1 MRRDRFLARRAGSES
16 RRGVRE
22 TGLGGRRG
30 GSDALVVATPACG
43 QSRQPRASR
52 AAAATAIQTRC
63 CVSREEVASGKTL
76 RTVAAAA
83 ATLPSSRLPQRRC
96 HQRPPSSAA
105 PHQPPLISRPS
116 SAAPHESTPSPRFSV
131 SDLVTS
137 PDIVRVRVVTWVE
150 TPRQPPMSR
159 CLPVAPLGAAGV
171 SQVRDVYPDAT
182 VIRPR
187 SGPAPAPPR
196 PHPSRRGVAAQWRGV
211 AAQRLLR
218 F

>member
-52 AAAATAIQTRC
+52 AEAATAIQTCC
-63 CVSREEVASGKTL
+63 CVSREEVASGKTPS
-76 RTVAAAA
+76 TVAAAA
-83 ATLPSSRLPQRRC
+83 ATLPSAATLISR
-96 HQRPPSSAA
+96 PSSAA
-105 PHQPPLISRPS
+105 PHQPPLLSRPS

>member
-116 SAAPHESTPSPRFSV
+116 SAAPPQPPLTSQPPPHGSPSATLSRPLILSGSVWLPGSRPLVSRPCRAACLWRHSEPPACRRSATSTP
-131 SDLVTS
+131 
-137 PDIVRVRVVTWVE
+137 
-150 TPRQPPMSR
+150 TPPSSAPGQAPP
-159 CLPVAPLGAAGV
+159 
-171 SQVRDVYPDAT
+171 
-182 VIRPR
+182 
-187 SGPAPAPPR
+187 PPR
-196 PHPSRRGVAAQWRGV
+196 PGRIRRGAA
-211 AAQRLLR
+211 
-218 F
+218 